1 MTTIDNGI
9 EQLKKGNILLYPTDT
24 IWGLGCDATNASSI
38 EKIYDIKKRPQA
50 KSFIVLVDSVSMLER
65 YVLDLPDI
73 CYDLIDLT
81 EEPLTIVYEK
91 ITGIPSI
98 ALAPDGSLGIRV
110 TKDPIC
116 QKLIR
121 GIRKPLISTSA
132 NTSGLPSPTCF
143 DDIED
148 HIKENVDFI
157 VEEKLH
163 EKCNKPSKIIK
174 VNNDQS
180 IKILRK

>member
-1 MTTIDNGI
+1 MTTIEKGI
-9 EQLKKGNILLYPTDT
+9 EQLKEGKTLLYPTDT
-24 IWGLGCDATNASSI
+24 IWGLGCDATNTQAI
-38 EKIYDIKKRPQA
+38 ERIYDIKNRPQA
-50 KSFIVLVDSVSMLER
+50 KSFIVLVDSVNMLER
-65 YVLDLPDI
+65 YVRNFPDV

-81 EEPLTIVYEK
+81 EKPLTIVYEE
-91 ITGIPSI
+91 ITGIPAV
-98 ALAPDGSLGIRV
+98 ALAADGSLGIRV

-143 DDIED
+143 DDVED
-148 HIKENVDFI
+148 VIKQNVDFI
-157 VEEKLH
+157 VEERLH
-163 EKCNKPSKIIK
+163 EKCIKPSKIIK
-174 VNNDQS
+174 VNNDNS

>member
-1 MTTIDNGI
+1 MDKVANAI
-9 EQLKKGNILLYPTDT
+9 EHLKKGNVILYPTDT
-24 IWGLGCDATNASSI
+24 IWGLGCDATNEKAI
-38 EKIYDIKKRPQA
+38 ERIFDIKNRPQN
-50 KSFIVLVDSVSMLER
+50 KSFIVLVDSVNMLER
-65 YVLDLPDI
+65 YVHEFPEV

-98 ALAPDGSLGIRV
+98 VLAADGSLGIRV

-132 NTSGLPSPTCF
+132 NTSGEPSPTCF

-148 HIKENVDFI
+148 AIKRSVDYI
-157 VEEKLH
+157 VEEKVH
-163 EKCNKPSKIIK
+163 EKCVKPSKIIK
-174 VNNDQS
+174 INNDHS